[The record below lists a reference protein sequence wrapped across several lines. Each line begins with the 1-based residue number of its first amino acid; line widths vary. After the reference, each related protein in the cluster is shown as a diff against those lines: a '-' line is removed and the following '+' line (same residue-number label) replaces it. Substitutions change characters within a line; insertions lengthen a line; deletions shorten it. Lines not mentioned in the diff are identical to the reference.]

1 VLNSSL
7 RTEDNALTSNDS
19 NQAPHASALPS
30 AFITDLREDLLHH
43 DPLLACLVELTRL
56 HGRPSTRA
64 ALSAGLPLEG
74 GCLTPSLFARAATRA
89 GLSSR
94 IVRRALASIDNVL
107 LPVILLLKGD
117 QACVLLGWNEAGDTA
132 QLLFPETGQGEI
144 TLSRDELNDRYMGI
158 ALFARPRFAFD
169 ARTPE
174 VGKVV
179 TRHWFWGAL
188 LEQSPL
194 YRDVLGAALLIN
206 IFALVMP
213 LFSMNVYDRIVPNNA
228 IDTMWMLALGVFLIF
243 IMDFMMRLLRGH
255 FVDLASARIDVKLSA
270 MIMERVLGM
279 RLEAKPASVGSF
291 SSNLRSFESVRD
303 FIASAT
309 VSALIDFPFAIL
321 FLLVITW
328 ISWPLVF
335 IPIVGLILG
344 LIYAYVIQHKM
355 HELVETTYRAS
366 AMRNASLIESLTSIE
381 TIKTQGAEGVIQN
394 KWERSTAFLARTS
407 AQMRLLSS
415 SATNGAMTITQVV
428 NVLLVVAG
436 VYLIQ
441 DRHLTMGGLIAVTML
456 GGRAIAPLGQAVG
469 MLMQF
474 QNARMT
480 LETLD
485 KLMAQP
491 VERPDASAF
500 IHRPEI
506 QGEIEFRNVSFSYPG
521 QGEAAL
527 QNVSLRITP
536 GEHVV
541 VLGRT
546 GSGKTTLQKLM
557 LGLYQPSDGVVR
569 IDGIDL
575 RQLDPAD
582 LRRNVGF
589 VGQDATLF
597 YGTLREN
604 ISIGA
609 PYADDS
615 AIVQAAETAGLTQF
629 VNRHP
634 KGFDM
639 LIGERGES
647 LSGGQRQEVAI
658 ARAVLMDPPV
668 LFFDEPTSAM
678 DFSTEHGFK
687 ERLKRFAAHKTM
699 VIVTHRTSLIDL
711 ATRIIVVDDGRIV
724 ADGPREQVIEA
735 LQSGRVGRASP

>member
-1 VLNSSL
+1 M
-7 RTEDNALTSNDS
+7 TSNDS
-19 NQAPHASALPS
+19 NKNASTAS
-30 AFITDLREDLLHH
+30 EQGDFAADLREDLLHH

-64 ALSAGLPLEG
+64 ALSAGLPLEA

-89 GLSSR
+89 GLSSK
-94 IVRRALASIDNVL
+94 IVRRALEGIDSAL

-117 QACVLLGWNEAGDTA
+117 QACVLLGWDESGQTA
-132 QLLFPETGQGEI
+132 RLLFPETGQGEVVL
-144 TLSRDELNDRYMGI
+144 TRNELAERYMGI

-174 VGKVV
+174 IGKVV
-179 TRHWFWGAL
+179 QRHWFWGAL
-188 LEQSPL
+188 LEQSML
-194 YRDVLGAALLIN
+194 YRDVIGAALLIN
-206 IFALVMP
+206 MFALVMP
-213 LFSMNVYDRIVPNNA
+213 LFSMNVYDRVVPNNA
-228 IDTMWMLALGVFLIF
+228 TDTLWMLALGVLLMIG
-243 IMDFMMRLLRGH
+243 MDFMIRLLRGH

-270 MIMERVLGM
+270 LIMERVLGM
-279 RLEAKPASVGSF
+279 RLETRPASVGSF
-291 SSNLRSFESVRD
+291 ASNLRSFESVRD

-309 VSALIDFPFAIL
+309 VTAVIDFPFAII
-321 FLLVITW
+321 FLVVILW
-328 ISWPLVF
+328 ISWPLVL
-335 IPIVGLILG
+335 IPIIGLIVG
-344 LIYAYVIQHKM
+344 LIYAYIIQHKM
-355 HELVETTYRAS
+355 HELSETTYRAA
-366 AMRNASLIESLTSIE
+366 AMRNASLIESLTSLE
-381 TIKTQGAEGVIQN
+381 TIKTQGAEGVVQN
-394 KWERSTAFLARTS
+394 KWETTTAFLSRTS
-407 AQMRLLSS
+407 AQLRLLSS
-415 SATNGAMTITQVV
+415 SATNGAATITQIV
-428 NVLLVVAG
+428 NVMLIVAG

-441 DRHLTMGGLIAVTML
+441 ERLLTMGGLIAVTML

-474 QNARMT
+474 QNARMS

-485 KLMAQP
+485 KLMVQP

-527 QNVSLRITP
+527 QNISLRITP
-536 GEHVV
+536 GEHIVI
-541 VLGRT
+541 LGRT
-546 GSGKTTLQKLM
+546 GSGKSTLQKLM

-615 AIVQAAETAGLTQF
+615 AIVHAAEVAGLTQF

-668 LFFDEPTSAM
+668 LMFDEPTSAM

-687 ERLKRFAAHKTM
+687 DRLRQFAAHKTV

-724 ADGPREQVIEA
+724 ADGPREQVVEA
-735 LQSGRVGRASP
+735 LQSGRVGRASQ